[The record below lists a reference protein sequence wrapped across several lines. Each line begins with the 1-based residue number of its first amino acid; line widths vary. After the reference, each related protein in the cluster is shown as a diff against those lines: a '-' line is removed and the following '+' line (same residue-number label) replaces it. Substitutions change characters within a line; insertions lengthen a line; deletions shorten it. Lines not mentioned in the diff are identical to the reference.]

1 MIDSPA
7 KQHVQA
13 VASKLEK
20 ESGLIYLLGQYAF
33 KIEDSD
39 QPKTWRQRR
48 YFYYCSGVDVPN
60 CCLTYDIATDHLILY
75 IPEIKPERVVWEGR
89 GPTIEEAEEAYDID
103 VARLNSSLF
112 ADLEH
117 WKRRNRD
124 STFYILH
131 PDHRPVDKEFPK
143 VDSEELKRAIDACRV
158 IKDSHEIQCI
168 RRANEISAKAHRAV
182 LQTIR
187 NFKNEA
193 QIQGQFTDTCISN
206 GATNLAYPVIAG
218 SGENAGTL
226 HYTKNNEPLKGRQL
240 VCLDAGGEYQLYASD
255 VTRTFPISG
264 SWPSEEAQAIYEI
277 VQEMQESCIARLKPG
292 VKMYDLHVL
301 AHQIAIKGL
310 LKLGILKGDPDE
322 IYQLGT
328 SSAFYPHGL
337 GHHVGL
343 EVHDVLGLPII
354 RYVEDG
360 LVLDNATALP
370 RCAADQPVLE
380 AGMVITVEPGIYFSR
395 YEIARAYLN
404 SPVHSRFIDR
414 AVLERYWAVGG
425 VRIEDDILIT
435 PGGYENLTT
444 APKGEEAMR
453 IIRAGEGCE

>member
-1 MIDSPA
+1 MNDYPA
-7 KQHVQA
+7 KQHAQA
-13 VASKLEK
+13 VASKLK
-20 ESGLIYLLGQYAF
+20 TQSGLIYLLGQYAF
-33 KIEDSD
+33 TIEDSD

-60 CCLTYDIATDHLILY
+60 CCLTYDIAKDQLILY

-112 ADLEH
+112 EDLEH
-117 WKRRNRD
+117 WKKRDRD

-143 VDSEELKRAIDACRV
+143 VDSEKLKRAIDVCRV
-158 IKDSHEIQCI
+158 IKDPHEIQCI

-182 LQTIR
+182 LRNIR

-193 QIQGQFTDTCISN
+193 QIQGQFTDTCIS
-206 GATNLAYPVIAG
+206 GATKLAYPVIAA

-226 HYTKNNEPLKGRQL
+226 HYSKNDESLAGRQL

-255 VTRTFPISG
+255 VTRTFPVSG
-264 SWPSEEAQAIYEI
+264 SWPSKEAKAIYEI

-292 VKMYDLHVL
+292 IKMYDLHL
-301 AHQIAIKGL
+301 LCHQIAIKGL
-310 LKLGILKGDPDE
+310 LQLGILKGNPNE
-322 IYQLGT
+322 IYRLGT
-328 SSAFYPHGL
+328 SKAFYPHGL

-343 EVHDVLGLPII
+343 EVHDVLDLPIM
-354 RYVEDG
+354 RYVENG
-360 LVLDNATALP
+360 PFLTNTTTLP
-370 RCAADQPVLE
+370 LCMADQPVLE

-395 YEIARAYLN
+395 YEISRAYLN
-404 SPVHSRFIDR
+404 SPVHSQFIDR

-453 IIRAGEGCE
+453 IIRAGKDCE